1 MTNDDVEFRLQHR
14 LRQTELQIDAETCHQ
29 LHEIREAA
37 IARQSRWFGE
47 YSRHAVAGIVGLLAV
62 SALISSLQPN
72 RTDQGQGLADTG
84 ENIEVLMEDP
94 NFYLWLDESGRLV
107 AER

>member
-1 MTNDDVEFRLQHR
+1 MTNDDVDSRLQQR
-14 LRQTELQIDAETCHQ
+14 LRQTELQIDTETCHQ
-29 LHEIREAA
+29 LQEIRKAA

-47 YSRHAVAGIVGLLAV
+47 YSRHAVAGIIGLLAV
-62 SALISSLQPN
+62 SVLISSLQPN
-72 RTDQGQGLADTG
+72 RTDQGQGLAGTA

-94 NFYLWLDESGRLV
+94 NFYLWLDESGQLV